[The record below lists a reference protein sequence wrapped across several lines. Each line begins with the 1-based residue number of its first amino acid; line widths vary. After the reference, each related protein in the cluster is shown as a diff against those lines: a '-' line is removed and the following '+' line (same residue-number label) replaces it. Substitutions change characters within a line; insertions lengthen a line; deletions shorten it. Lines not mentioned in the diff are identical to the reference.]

1 MPSGI
6 THILLTKEMLNAA
19 RARKWKKVL
28 AASSDFLQLGAVAP
42 DLPYS
47 DAVQS
52 PLSGKEEHKLADRF
66 HYERTSD
73 IPLKAFGM
81 LRDWKHQGCD
91 KQSVRDA
98 FAFFVGYASHIVAD
112 GIVHPFVR
120 DKVGDYAENA
130 KEHRILEMKIDVLFY
145 RRFIDPSGV
154 KMANFNRSNL
164 HDELSNLSLDRHPDL
179 IRVMTLFTKLIQ
191 NVYGV
196 RCEPLKFV
204 EWTQTF
210 HKLLDVAEG
219 DHWHLYRSLAPIESF
234 FYSDIED
241 IISKQDEI
249 LTLGTPKDRPE
260 NFLKKDRVDF
270 FDDLVPRFH
279 KMILPIVDRAY
290 FCVFEGGEDLTFEDI
305 PCIDLDTGRLV
316 AENQLERIP
325 QLWT

>member
-6 THILLTKEMLNAA
+6 THILLTKEMLSAA
-19 RARKWKKVL
+19 RARKWKKFL

-52 PLSGKEEHKLADRF
+52 PLPGKDEHKLADRF

-73 IPLKAFGM
+73 VPLKAFGM
-81 LRDWKHQGCD
+81 LREWKHEEHD
-91 KQSVRDA
+91 EQSVRDA

-130 KEHRILEMKIDVLFY
+130 EAHRVLEMKIDVLFY
-145 RRFIDPSGV
+145 RRFFEPSGV

-179 IRVMTLFTKLIQ
+179 THIMTLFTALIQ
-191 NVYGV
+191 EVYGV
-196 RCEPLKFV
+196 TCDPMKFV

-210 HKLLDVAEG
+210 HTLLDVAEG
-219 DHWHLYRSLAPIESF
+219 EHWHIYRSIAPIQSF
-234 FYSDIED
+234 FYPDIDE
-241 IISKQDEI
+241 IVTSESEI
-249 LTLGTPKDRPE
+249 LTLRIPKDRPD

-270 FDDLVPRFH
+270 FDDLVPQFLRR
-279 KMILPIVDRAY
+279 MLPIVDRAY
-290 FCVFEGGEDLTFEDI
+290 SCVFGGGKELTFEDI

-316 AENQLERIP
+316 AENRLEMIP
-325 QLWT
+325 QLWA

>member
-1 MPSGI
+1 MHEG
-6 THILLTKEMLNAA
+6 
-19 RARKWKKVL
+19 
-28 AASSDFLQLGAVAP
+28 
-42 DLPYS
+42 
-47 DAVQS
+47 
-52 PLSGKEEHKLADRF
+52 
-66 HYERTSD
+66 
-73 IPLKAFGM
+73 
-81 LRDWKHQGCD
+81 RDE
-91 KQSVRDA
+91 QSVRDA

-290 FCVFEGGEDLTFEDI
+290 FCVFEGGKELTFEDI

-325 QLWT
+325 TLWT